1 MSLKLNPKQPHLQY
15 DLKLKTLKPHLEE
28 EFKTKSLFTGEHGGQ
43 EGPGGLHRQVL
54 QGGHQDPRGLCHQL
68 LPL

>member
-1 MSLKLNPKQPHLQY
+1 MLGLELSFQQPHLQY
-15 DLKLKTLKPHLEE
+15 DLELKTLKPHLEE

-54 QGGHQDPRGLCHQL
+54 
-68 LPL
+68 